1 MQKAFK
7 IKSFVDLNKIKPFD
21 TITLTYDERY
31 KRRILMK
38 SDNGLEFLLDLQKT
52 TELRTGNF
60 IELDDGKLLQIIA
73 APEKLMKATSNNQL
87 LVMKGAWHIG
97 NRHLPCEI
105 DIESLTLHYDH
116 VIKEML
122 ENLGLVVEVIYQP
135 FNPEGGAYGETRTSG
150 HKH

>member
-1 MQKAFK
+1 
-7 IKSFVDLNKIKPFD
+7 
-21 TITLTYDERY
+21 
-31 KRRILMK
+31 MK

-73 APEKLMKATSNNQL
+73 APEKLMKATSNNHL

-122 ENLGLVVEVIYQP
+122 EKLGLVVEVIYQP

>member
-21 TITLTYDERY
+21 TITLTYDDRY

-73 APEKLMKATSNNQL
+73 APEKLMKATSNNHI
-87 LVMKGAWHIG
+87 LV
-97 NRHLPCEI
+97 I
-105 DIESLTLHYDH
+105 DICP
-116 VIKEML
+116 V
-122 ENLGLVVEVIYQP
+122 
-135 FNPEGGAYGETRTSG
+135 R
-150 HKH
+150 

>member
-1 MQKAFK
+1 MQKAYK
-7 IKSFVDLNKIKPFD
+7 IKYFADLNKIKPFD
-21 TITLTYDERY
+21 TITLTYVNRY

-52 TELRTGNF
+52 TELRTGDF
-60 IELDDGKLLQIIA
+60 IELDDGKLLEIIEA
-73 APEKLMKATSNNQL
+73 QEKLMRATSNDKL
-87 LVMKGAWHIG
+87 IVMKGAWHIG

-122 ENLGLVVEVIYQP
+122 ENLGLVVEIIYQP
-135 FNPEGGAYGETRTSG
+135 FNPEGGAYGETKISG

>member
-1 MQKAFK
+1 MF
-7 IKSFVDLNKIKPFD
+7 
-21 TITLTYDERY
+21 
-31 KRRILMK
+31 ILV
-38 SDNGLEFLLDLQKT
+38 
-52 TELRTGNF
+52 
-60 IELDDGKLLQIIA
+60 
-73 APEKLMKATSNNQL
+73 TSNNHL

-122 ENLGLVVEVIYQP
+122 EKLGLVVEVIYQP